1 MRRPE
6 PLWILL
12 ALAVVATAAGCRKPE
27 YVKTSLAGQR
37 GFTRTAAEVH
47 VSDKHKGTTAQVQRN
62 VLLAQQYLANGD
74 VAAAERAADKAL
86 DQAPN
91 SVDAHSV
98 MGSVLARKGDDR
110 GAGEHFLKAVELAPG
125 NPHHLNNYGLW
136 LCGQGKARE
145 SLAVFDKALLAA
157 RDQPTLLANGAV
169 CAEQAG
175 DEARAERDLR
185 KAVALDPANA
195 KALGA
200 MARREYRA
208 GNAFSARAFSERR
221 LAAAPADPQ
230 ALLLASQIEEKLGD
244 TAAAAR
250 YVARLKMEFPGAP
263 EARGSTTGDGVR
275 Q

>member
-1 MRRPE
+1 M
-6 PLWILL
+6 
-12 ALAVVATAAGCRKPE
+12 
-27 YVKTSLAGQR
+27 
-37 GFTRTAAEVH
+37 
-47 VSDKHKGTTAQVQRN
+47 GT
-62 VLLAQQYLANGD
+62 
-74 VAAAERAADKAL
+74 
-86 DQAPN
+86 
-91 SVDAHSV
+91 
-98 MGSVLARKGDDR
+98 VLARSGDAR
-110 GAGEHFLKAVELAPG
+110 GAGKHFEKAVALAPA
-125 NPHHLNNYGLW
+125 NPHVLNNYGLW

-145 SLAVFDKALLAA
+145 SLAMFDKAMLAA

-185 KAVALDPANA
+185 RAVTLDPTNA

-200 MARREYRA
+200 LARREFRA
-208 GNAFSARAFSERR
+208 GNAFEARAFSERR

-230 ALLLASQIEEKLGD
+230 ALLLASQIEQKLGD
-244 TAAAAR
+244 TAAAAG